1 METYIIAIATL
12 IAYFG
17 AKTLLINDLSKDSAR
32 NMIREGAVVIDVRSE
47 DEYQNAHIET
57 AVNIPL
63 NEISSKIGA
72 VAGDKNKVILLH
84 CRSGSRSFIG
94 KRILKRMNY
103 RNVYNL
109 GSFGRAERMVMNEKN
124 DRNI

>member
-17 AKTLLINDLSKDSAR
+17 AKKLLFNDLSKDSAR

-47 DEYQNAHIET
+47 DEYQNSHIDT

-63 NEISSKIGA
+63 NEISGKISA

-84 CRSGSRSFIG
+84 CRSGSRSFIA

-109 GSFGRAERMVMNEKN
+109 GAFGRAERMVMNEKN